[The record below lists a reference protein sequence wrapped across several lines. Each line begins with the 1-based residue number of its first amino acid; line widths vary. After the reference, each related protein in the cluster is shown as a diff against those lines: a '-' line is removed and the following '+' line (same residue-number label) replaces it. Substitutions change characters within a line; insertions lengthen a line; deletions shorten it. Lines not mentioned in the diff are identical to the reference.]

1 MQWTSK
7 AMNSCCSL
15 NQCCQLWPKIPL
27 NDSIFEITMTNFE
40 KIDIPS
46 FPERLFQSKIRQSW
60 QHWSKLQ
67 GQSSWVK
74 VLMQSNLLLGLV
86 LVNNYWKINYGQ
98 GSWHQ
103 RKRSIFQ
110 LLKMNSLKIETIK
123 AAAASERR

>member
-1 MQWTSK
+1 MDFQGHELLLLSK
-7 AMNSCCSL
+7 SVLPTMAKNSSKWL
-15 NQCCQLWPKIPL
+15 
-27 NDSIFEITMTNFE
+27 IFEITMTNFE

-74 VLMQSNLLLGLV
+74 VLMQSNLLLGLD
-86 LVNNYWKINYGQ
+86 LVNKYWKINYGQ

-103 RKRSIFQ
+103 RKRSIFL